1 MRFAFLRASGGLV
14 SKTQKI
20 AFSLACGVT
29 VLIASPSETSLQDMQ
44 SLMAGGEAAH
54 GQRWQTHMT
63 RSGAG
68 SIHSAEAQFA
78 VDPTVTGSINS
89 APGARP
95 VSVSAQKSV
104 APDTPDEDRINRS
117 AKTGRVAAV
126 VPTAPPKAFSAG
138 SVLHRESFLLR
149 PAIADGDAMVF
160 AQADTGLNDEGI
172 EIATA
177 FHKRKLQ
184 AVKSNVSPMIAD
196 LVNNPV
202 PDILA
207 TAYAPPAPDFAKE
220 SPFASLLKEDRPKT
234 GRFIPPIRSNDY
246 SWADDPLPAH
256 VFSKKEQECLAI
268 GIYFEARGEV
278 KLGQAA
284 VAQVILNRVRAPT
297 FPNTVCGV
305 VYHNSHWRNRCQ
317 FSFTCDGIP
326 ERVRSRHH
334 WKLAQEIALG
344 VTAGKIWLKD
354 VGSSTHYHATYVSP
368 RWARAMERV
377 SKIGLHIF
385 YRTSDGGWG

>member
-1 MRFAFLRASGGLV
+1 V
-14 SKTQKI
+14 PI
-20 AFSLACGVT
+20 AFPRSARGLASFSQKLVLPLACGVAMLAT
-29 VLIASPSETSLQDMQ
+29 TPSQVSLQDM
-44 SLMAGGEAAH
+44 SALIAGGDKPV

-68 SIHSAEAQFA
+68 AIHAAEAKFASDPIVTGAINSGVGSRPIAISAEK
-78 VDPTVTGSINS
+78 SI
-89 APGARP
+89 APE
-95 VSVSAQKSV
+95 
-104 APDTPDEDRINRS
+104 TPDEDRINRA

-149 PAIADGDAMVF
+149 PAVSDDNKMIFTQPDDVIDGK
-160 AQADTGLNDEGI
+160 
-172 EIATA
+172 EIKLATA
-177 FHKRKLQ
+177 FHEKTEKP
-184 AVKSNVSPMIAD
+184 VSPGVSPLIAE

-207 TAYAPPAPDFAKE
+207 TAYAPPAPDFARE
-220 SPFASLLKEDRPKT
+220 SPFASLLKEEEPAA
-234 GRFIPPIRSNDY
+234 GRFVPRTRKNDY
-246 SWADDPLPAH
+246 WWAANPLPPH
-256 VFSKKEQECLAI
+256 VFSNKEQKCLAE

-284 VAQVILNRVRAPT
+284 VAQVILNRVRNPT
-297 FPNTVCGV
+297 FPNTICGV
-305 VYHNSHWRNRCQ
+305 VYHNDHWRNRCQ
-317 FSFTCDGIP
+317 FSFACDGIRDRINSP
-326 ERVRSRHH
+326 YH
-334 WKLAQEIALG
+334 WKLAKEIGMA
-344 VTAGKIWLKD
+344 VTAGKIWLDD

>member
-1 MRFAFLRASGGLV
+1 MRFAFSRASGGLA
-14 SKTQKI
+14 SKIQKI
-20 AFSLACGVT
+20 AFSLACGAA
-29 VLIASPSETSLQDMQ
+29 VLVSNPSETALQDMHA
-44 SLMAGGEAAH
+44 LLTGGEAAKT
-54 GQRWQTHMT
+54 QRWQTHMT

-68 SIHSAEAQFA
+68 AIHQAEAKFA
-78 VDPTVTGSINS
+78 VDPVVTGSINATDGS
-89 APGARP
+89 RP
-95 VSVSAQKSV
+95 ISVTPEKSV
-104 APDTPDEDRINRS
+104 APDTPDEDRINR
-117 AKTGRVAAV
+117 ATKTGRVAAV

-149 PAIADGDAMVF
+149 PAVKDDNKMVF
-160 AQADTGLNDEGI
+160 TKAERGLNTQGI

-177 FHKRKLQ
+177 FHKPRSER
-184 AVKSNVSPMIAD
+184 AASNVSPMIAE

-207 TAYAPPAPDFAKE
+207 TAYAPAKPDFAKE
-220 SPFASLLKEDRPKT
+220 SPFASLLKDQQPKT
-234 GRFIPPIRSNDY
+234 GRFIPPTRNNDY
-246 SWADDPLPAH
+246 SWADDPLPAY
-256 VFSKKEQECLAI
+256 VFSDKEQECLAI

-284 VAQVILNRVRAPT
+284 VAQVILNRVRNPT

-305 VYHNSHWRNRCQ
+305 VYQNSHWRNRCQ

-326 ERVRSRHH
+326 DRVRSRHH
-334 WKLAQEIALG
+334 WKLAQEIAMG
-344 VTAGKIWLKD
+344 VTAGKIWLED